1 MSRNKKLI
9 RNLVLIVLLII
20 LYMNRTGLYF
30 SPITAHERSE
40 RDLHYGPSEIIHV
53 EDFDGDRYLLCQ
65 YDKWIS
71 CNVVKRR
78 FFVFWSHGMNPVGF
92 ENDTYQK
99 IDYSWRGWEDY
110 SIFWGSINDKD
121 ITKIELD
128 LRDGSTMTETEFYD
142 GLFVFSWKPEK
153 LQIPAF
159 TEVRGYNTEGELVFE
174 DIY

>member
-1 MSRNKKLI
+1 
-9 RNLVLIVLLII
+9 
-20 LYMNRTGLYF
+20 
-30 SPITAHERSE
+30 
-40 RDLHYGPSEIIHV
+40 
-53 EDFDGDRYLLCQ
+53 
-65 YDKWIS
+65 
-71 CNVVKRR
+71 
-78 FFVFWSHGMNPVGF
+78 MNPVGF